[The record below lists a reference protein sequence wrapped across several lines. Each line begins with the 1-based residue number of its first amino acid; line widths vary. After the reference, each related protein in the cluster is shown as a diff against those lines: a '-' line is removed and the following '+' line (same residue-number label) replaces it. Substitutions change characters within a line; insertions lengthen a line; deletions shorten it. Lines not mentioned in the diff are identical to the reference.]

1 LVVSPRMSVAND
13 VRRSA
18 SQPRSQHRNDQPDQ
32 VQAPHREHPSAKTTR
47 RLRTS
52 HVTIALRHLRRCVC
66 RSAISRYTRVDA
78 AFELREPHRQPV
90 AAGLLDRA
98 WRPRYVAAMLRPR
111 SWIEPAGESPA
122 RVGTGAPGSRPRSRG
137 EIRGAERGVKSLH
150 LGGSKRAGCVLQP
163 RQMNNRGAEPVMSR
177 RRPRLSGPVPGS
189 AWRVPAGYGELHART
204 VRFGSG
210 EIRLPGLRRA
220 KTVAISRW

>member
-1 LVVSPRMSVAND
+1 LNYTRRPGH
-13 VRRSA
+13 RSA
-18 SQPRSQHRNDQPDQ
+18 EDAARAIARGPR
-32 VQAPHREHPSAKTTR
+32 R
-47 RLRTS
+47 RLWTRAS
-52 HVTIALRHLRRCVC
+52 RPAG
-66 RSAISRYTRVDA
+66 AIT
-78 AFELREPHRQPV
+78 PV
-90 AAGLLDRA
+90 LYA
-98 WRPRYVAAMLRPR
+98 AAMLRPR